1 MCSTREA
8 RLARLRAAIDEVALA
23 ARADPAGHA
32 DPEELAERLAGLWAM
47 IAELDPGLATRL
59 RGYCPD
65 TSLGSWGAADCGAP
79 GLAPRGP
86 GSQAW
91 HRSGHA
97 RALLP
102 RRARTPASNR
112 WGSGASG
119 PRADIAGP
127 GEVGRRPT
135 SMPSRLARRDYFP
148 TISTSIVAV
157 TSGCSRTR
165 T

>member
-47 IAELDPGLATRL
+47 IAELDPELARRL

-65 TSLGSWGAADCGAP
+65 TSLGSWAQPDCGF
-79 GLAPRGP
+79 
-86 GSQAW
+86 QAW
-91 HRSGHA
+91 HR
-97 RALLP
+97 
-102 RRARTPASNR
+102 
-112 WGSGASG
+112 
-119 PRADIAGP
+119 AG
-127 GEVGRRPT
+127 
-135 SMPSRLARRDYFP
+135 RDYFP

-157 TSGCSRTR
+157 TSGCSHTR